1 MLQRDTII
9 VDVDLHETRPVPFV
23 LAFNDLTY
31 NVKLQRRFGLCFNQ
45 KPPQVKT
52 LLKGI
57 NGEAKEGE
65 ILAVIGASG
74 AGKSTLI
81 DVLAGRISQGS
92 LRGKVTLN
100 GEALNSHVLS
110 VISSYVMQE
119 DLLFPMLTVEETLMF
134 AAEFRL
140 PRSLSKTEKRSRV
153 ETLIDQLGLRNVTK
167 TLIGDEGHRGV
178 SGGERRRVSIGTDII
193 HDPIVLF
200 LDEPTSG
207 LDSTSA
213 FIVVQVLKRIARS
226 GSIVIMSIH
235 QPSCRIME
243 FLDHIIVLSSGQSV
257 FSDSPAM
264 LPLFFSQFGCP
275 IPDKE
280 NNAEFTLDLIK
291 ELEESPQ
298 GTLGLVEF
306 NQNWQEKKLRRSQEH
321 NHNSL
326 SLREAINTSISR
338 GKLVSSSYTSI
349 PSYVNPWWVEI
360 VILAKR
366 YMINWTRTPELIGTR
381 VFIVML
387 TGFLLATVYWRVDDS
402 PRGVQER
409 LSFFSF
415 AMATMFYSCADGLP
429 AFIQERYIFLRETAH
444 NAYRR
449 SSYVISHSL
458 VTLPHLFVLSIGFA
472 ATTFWL
478 VGLNG
483 GLAGFIYYL
492 MIIFA
497 SFWSGCSFVTFVSG
511 LIPNVMMSYMVTF
524 GYLSYCLLFSGF
536 YINRDRIHP
545 YWIWIHYISLLKYPY
560 EAVLHNEF
568 DDPTRCFVRGSQVFD
583 NTLMERV
590 SETTKEKLLE
600 TMNSYLGMELT
611 GTTCLRTGSE
621 LLKQQGI
628 DQLDKWGCLWVT
640 LAWGFFF
647 RVLFYFTLLLGSKNK
662 RK

>member
-1 MLQRDTII
+1 MLQRDAVIN
-9 VDVDLHETRPVPFV
+9 VDSPETRPVPFI
-23 LAFNDLTY
+23 LAFKDLIY
-31 NVKLQRRFGLCFNQ
+31 NVTVHRRFGLHFGHS
-45 KPPQVKT
+45 PAQVKT
-52 LLKGI
+52 LLNGI
-57 NGEAKEGE
+57 TGEANEGE
-65 ILAVIGASG
+65 ILAVLGASG

-81 DVLAGRISQGS
+81 DALAGRIAEGS
-92 LRGKVTLN
+92 LKGTVTLN
-100 GEALNSHVLS
+100 REPLQSRMLK
-110 VISSYVMQE
+110 VISAYVMQD

-140 PRSLSKTEKRSRV
+140 PRSLTKSKKRERV
-153 ETLIDQLGLRNVTK
+153 ETLIDQLGLRTVRN
-167 TLIGDEGHRGV
+167 TLIGDEGHRGI
-178 SGGERRRVSIGTDII
+178 SGGEKRRVSIGTDII

-207 LDSTSA
+207 LDSTNA
-213 FIVVQVLKRIARS
+213 FMVVQVLKSIASS

-243 FLDHIIVLSSGQSV
+243 FLDRIIVLSSGQSV
-257 FSDSPAM
+257 FSDSPAT
-264 LPLFFSQFGCP
+264 LPFFFLEFGRP
-275 IPDKE
+275 IPYKE

-291 ELEESPQ
+291 ELEGSSQ
-298 GTLGLVEF
+298 GTRGLVEF
-306 NQNWQEKKLRRSQEH
+306 NRNWQQKKLRVSQEPH
-321 NHNSL
+321 RNSS
-326 SLREAINTSISR
+326 SLKEAINASISR
-338 GKLVSSSYTSI
+338 GKLVSTSYSSI
-349 PSYVNPWWVEI
+349 PSYVNPWWIETI
-360 VILAKR
+360 LLAKR

-381 VFIVML
+381 VFIVMM
-387 TGFLLATVYWRVDDS
+387 TGFLLATVYWKVDNS

-458 VTLPHLFVLSIGFA
+458 VTLPHLFALSIGFA
-472 ATTFWL
+472 ATTFWF

-483 GLAGFIYYL
+483 GVAGFIYYL
-492 MIIFA
+492 LIIFA

-511 LIPNVMMSYMVTF
+511 VIPNVMMSYMVTF

-568 DDPTRCFVRGSQVFD
+568 DDPSRCFVRGNQVFD
-583 NTLMERV
+583 GTLMEGV
-590 SETTKEKLLE
+590 SATTKEKILE
-600 TMNSYLGMELT
+600 TMSSYLGMELT
-611 GTTCLRTGSE
+611 ESRCLRTGSE

-628 DQLDKWGCLWVT
+628 QQLDKWGCLWVT

-647 RVLFYFTLLLGSKNK
+647 RILFYFSLLLGSKNK
-662 RK
+662 RA

>member
-1 MLQRDTII
+1 MLQRDAVI
-9 VDVDLHETRPVPFV
+9 DVDESEIPPIPFV

-31 NVKLQRRFGLCFNQ
+31 NVTLQQRFGLRFGHSPA
-45 KPPQVKT
+45 KIKK
-52 LLKGI
+52 LLNGI
-57 NGEAKEGE
+57 TGEAKEGE
-65 ILAVIGASG
+65 ILAILGASG

-81 DVLAGRISQGS
+81 DALAGQIAEGS
-92 LRGKVTLN
+92 LKGTVTLN
-100 GEALNSHVLS
+100 GEALQSRLLR
-110 VISSYVMQE
+110 VISAYVMQE

-140 PRSLSKTEKRSRV
+140 PRSLSKSKKRNRV
-153 ETLIDQLGLRNVTK
+153 ETLIDQLGLTTVKNTV
-167 TLIGDEGHRGV
+167 IGDEGHRGV

-213 FIVVQVLKRIARS
+213 FMVVQVLKKIARS

-235 QPSCRIME
+235 QPSGRIME
-243 FLDHIIVLSSGQSV
+243 FLDRVIVLSSGQIV
-257 FSDSPAM
+257 FSDSPAT
-264 LPLFFSQFGCP
+264 LPMFFSEFGSP
-275 IPDKE
+275 IPEKE
-280 NNAEFTLDLIK
+280 NIAEFTLDLIK
-291 ELEESPQ
+291 DLEGSPE
-298 GTLGLVEF
+298 GTRGLVEF
-306 NQNWQEKKLRRSQEH
+306 NRNWQHRKLRVSQEPH
-321 NHNSL
+321 HNSS
-326 SLREAINTSISR
+326 SLGEAINASISR
-338 GKLVSSSYTSI
+338 GKLVSTSYRSI
-349 PSYVNPWWVEI
+349 PSYVNPWWVET

-381 VFIVML
+381 VFIVMM
-387 TGFLLATVYWRVDDS
+387 TGFLLATVYWKVDDS

-458 VTLPHLFVLSIGFA
+458 VTLPHLFALSIGFA
-472 ATTFWL
+472 ATTFWF

-511 LIPNVMMSYMVTF
+511 VIPNVMMSYMVTF

-536 YINRDRIHP
+536 YVNRDRIHL

-568 DDPTRCFVRGSQVFD
+568 DDPSRCFVRGNQVFD
-583 NTLMERV
+583 NTIMEGV
-590 SETTKEKLLE
+590 SETTKAKLLE
-600 TMNSYLGMELT
+600 TMSGYLGMELT
-611 GTTCLRTGSE
+611 ESTCLTTGSD
-621 LLKQQGI
+621 LLKQHGI
-628 DQLDKWGCLWVT
+628 EQLDKWGCLWVT

-647 RVLFYFTLLLGSKNK
+647 RILFYFSLLLGSKNK
-662 RK
+662 RA